1 MLPAIHHRN
10 GYEGDNRD
18 DYHDQNASNTIT
30 TERVTLTIPS
40 FICKQLKSILSLRS
54 KANRDDLFTLLSYL
68 YVTRSY

>member
-40 FICKQLKSILSLRS
+40 FICKQLTSILSLR
-54 KANRDDLFTLLSYL
+54 
-68 YVTRSY
+68 